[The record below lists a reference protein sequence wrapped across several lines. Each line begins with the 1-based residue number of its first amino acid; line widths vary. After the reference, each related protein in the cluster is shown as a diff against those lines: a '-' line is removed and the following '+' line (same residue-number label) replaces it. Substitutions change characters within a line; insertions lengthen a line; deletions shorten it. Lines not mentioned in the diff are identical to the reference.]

1 MIRAL
6 KLIFVQQALAEYVT
20 SDEYAAVFISSDLS
34 FESITYTN
42 SSLTYPLRLTDGL
55 YGIGAWSE
63 RVELETIFIG
73 YEDDKTFNFASW
85 IAMSGSV
92 GCNDVRLR
100 VGPDLHSEHDWLSN
114 RIFSYSG
121 LPSRMSSKQTCGA

>member
-55 YGIGAWSE
+55 YGIGAWSK

-73 YEDDKTFNFASW
+73 YEDDETLNFSAW
-85 IAMSGSV
+85 IASSGSM
-92 GCNDVRLR
+92 GCNSSDYSHVQALKKDPNSDFYI
-100 VGPDLHSEHDWLSN
+100 GIFANQIS
-114 RIFSYSG
+114 RII
-121 LPSRMSSKQTCGA
+121 LMMTL